1 MRTVW
6 CADTHGFE
14 DAPRTSRFVGSTS
27 RQSVS
32 VNERGDTLQAGNSFS
47 LWVYC
52 SLWIL
57 ITEEGFLVSPCCSL
71 ELCIQMG
78 VSFRF
83 SFAFCF
89 SSFLGCLY
97 GLLRQPFCLFAFL
110 FLARVLITASYTM
123 SRTSVHSSSGILS
136 IRSIESIYHFHCTL
150 IRDIV
155 WQYINFTLWR

>member
-97 GLLRQPFCLFAFL
+97 GLLRQPFCRLAFL
-110 FLARVLITASYTM
+110 FLGDGLDHCSCMM
-123 SRTSVHSSSGILS
+123 SRTDRSSSGTLS
-136 IRSIESIYHFHCTL
+136 IRSSLSNLFVTST
-150 IRDIV
+150 V
-155 WQYINFTLWR
+155 